1 MDIGTQSEI
10 VLREAG
16 YQTWAWTG
24 ASPPVIC
31 FESAAVVGFV
41 HVFSTA
47 RELLETCLVAQQRV
61 LSRHAPA
68 LREAGAKAWNVYS
81 VFLTSELAPALQRQ
95 VERLEEDFTLTR
107 KIART
112 AVQTAD
118 DVENVLLPF
127 GPIRAQ
133 PHLEDADVASR
144 LRIRARDLPVEA
156 LNAFLADAK
165 AGDVAEILGS
175 RL

>member
-1 MDIGTQSEI
+1 MDIPTQSEVI
-10 VLREAG
+10 LREAG

-24 ASPPVIC
+24 ASPPVTC
-31 FESAAVVGFV
+31 FESATLIGFV

-47 RELLETCLVAQQRV
+47 SDLLENWEAAQQRV

-68 LREAGAKAWNVYS
+68 LKAAGAKAWNVYS
-81 VFLTSELAPALQRQ
+81 VLLTSELAPGLQWR

-112 AVQTAD
+112 AIQT
-118 DVENVLLPF
+118 VEDLANALLPL

-133 PHLEDADVASR
+133 PILEDADIARR
-144 LRIRARDLPVEA
+144 LRSRAKDIPVEA
-156 LNAFLADAK
+156 LNAFLGDMNPDA
-165 AGDVAEILGS
+165 VVEIFGS
-175 RL
+175 RP

>member
-31 FESAAVVGFV
+31 FESATVAGFV
-41 HVFSTA
+41 HVFPTA
-47 RELLETCLVAQQRV
+47 QELLATWDAAQQRV

-68 LREAGAKAWNVYS
+68 LRAAGAKAWNVYS
-81 VFLTSELAPALQRQ
+81 VLLTSELAVALQRR
-95 VERLEEDFTLTR
+95 VERLEEDFSLTR

-112 AVQTAD
+112 AIQTAD
-118 DVENVLLPF
+118 DVANVLLPLC
-127 GPIRAQ
+127 PIKAQ
-133 PHLEDADVASR
+133 PILEDSDIASR
-144 LRIRARDLPVEA
+144 LRTRAKGLPIEA
-156 LNAFLADAK
+156 VNAFLADGK
-165 AGDVAEILGS
+165 AADVAEILGS
-175 RL
+175 HP

>member
-1 MDIGTQSEI
+1 MDISTQSEI

-31 FESAAVVGFV
+31 FESATVAGFV
-41 HVFSTA
+41 HVFPTA
-47 RELLETCLVAQQRV
+47 RELLETWEAAQQRV

-68 LREAGAKAWNVYS
+68 LRAAGAKAWNVYS
-81 VFLTSELAPALQRQ
+81 VLLTSELAPTLQQQ
-95 VERLEEDFTLTR
+95 VERLEEDFSLTR

-112 AVQTAD
+112 AIQTVD
-118 DVENVLLPF
+118 DVTNVLLPL

-133 PHLEDADVASR
+133 PVLEEADVASR
-144 LRIRARDLPVEA
+144 LRTRAKGLPTEA
-156 LNAFLADAK
+156 LNAFL
-165 AGDVAEILGS
+165 GDGKPDDVVDILGS
-175 RL
+175 RP